1 MRKGQNLL
9 RIKKEESM
17 DFSFLLGSY
26 RSRVLLEMAIVR
38 RVKCYSKGGFPIKE
52 SNVLSLNTF

>member
-17 DFSFLLGSY
+17 DSSFLLGSY

-38 RVKCYSKGGFPIKE
+38 RVKYYSKGGFPIKE